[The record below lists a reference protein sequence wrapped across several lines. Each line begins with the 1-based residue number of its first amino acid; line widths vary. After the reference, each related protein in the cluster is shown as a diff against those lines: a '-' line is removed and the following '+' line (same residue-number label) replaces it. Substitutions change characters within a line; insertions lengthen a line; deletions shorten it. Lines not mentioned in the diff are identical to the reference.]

1 MPPTR
6 PFYVTDTHP
15 FVWYLAADDERLSP
29 SAKSVFKNADS
40 AKAVVVIPAVVLAE
54 SLYLAEKGRIKAKAV
69 EILELVESALNYR
82 LYPLDLS
89 VIQIAWELKKI
100 PEIHDRVIAATARR
114 LGLELITDDKRIR
127 ESGYVK
133 TLW

>member
-6 PFYVTDTHP
+6 PFYVTDTHT

-29 SAKSVFKNADS
+29 SAKSVFENADS
-40 AKAVVVIPAVVLAE
+40 AKAIVVIPAIVLAE

-114 LGLELITDDKRIR
+114 LGLELITDDNRIR
-127 ESGYVK
+127 QSSYVK

>member
-29 SAKSVFKNADS
+29 SAKSVFENADS
-40 AKAVVVIPAVVLAE
+40 AKAVVVIPAIVLAE

-100 PEIHDRVIAATARR
+100 PEIHDRVIAATAKR
-114 LGLELITDDKRIR
+114 LGLELITDDNRIR
-127 ESGYVK
+127 QSGYVK

>member
-15 FVWYLAADDERLSP
+15 FVWYLAADDDRLSP
-29 SAKSVFKNADS
+29 GAKSVFENADS
-40 AKAVVVIPAVVLAE
+40 AKAVVVIPAIVLAE